1 MTETC
6 HKVIFYK
13 VFKAGS
19 GSALKKASGYRAAL
33 GKTAG
38 YGSALGKTAGYGS
51 ALGKTA
57 GYGSAKNECGSTF
70 HSPAGSLG

>member
-19 GSALKKASGYRAAL
+19 GSALKKASGYGA
-33 GKTAG
+33 
-38 YGSALGKTAGYGS
+38 ALGKTAGYGS